1 MNSRDENELS
11 AVKKRILAKAKV
23 QEEMDG
29 VKNQIKEL
37 RIQQSQG
44 KKVDQDIEACLGYLK
59 VLKREKHSIS
69 EGNHTTFLD
78 AKKLISPKLNYGS
91 RKEILLAE
99 IKNFAKEIRTTEKE
113 LAGGGYDSQQ
123 REDLNANLE
132 KLRAKHRDMLLE
144 LKAIE
149 QYNHTRFLEQKN
161 LQQDSEPDPESTTG
175 KKKFPFKPVAQ
186 PPTKV
191 PEAKKTETDQ
201 SNDYNP
207 PPMI

>member
-44 KKVDQDIEACLGYLK
+44 KKVNQDIEACLGYLK

-91 RKEILLAE
+91 RKEILLACLLYTSPSP
-99 IKNFAKEIRTTEKE
+99 R
-113 LAGGGYDSQQ
+113 DQ
-123 REDLNANLE
+123 RGSRMPSSA
-132 KLRAKHRDMLLE
+132 
-144 LKAIE
+144 
-149 QYNHTRFLEQKN
+149 
-161 LQQDSEPDPESTTG
+161 
-175 KKKFPFKPVAQ
+175 
-186 PPTKV
+186 
-191 PEAKKTETDQ
+191 
-201 SNDYNP
+201 
-207 PPMI
+207 